1 MISLDLMKS
10 SEVRIAGDRP
20 IYQGFYYNRGLLYQ
34 DLLYQVSGVYKSK
47 SKFIFWI
54 TSFIISI
61 SILVFTIFHNCCCCF
76 PLHKYTYCQYQNCS
90 EIVVL
95 LFYTCSIS
103 AICFNISRFLTRWDV
118 MKNNL
123 FFSCVYYVFSNF
135 SCII

>member
-20 IYQGFYYNRGLLYQ
+20 IYQGFYYIVVYYIKSR
-34 DLLYQVSGVYKSK
+34 VYKKNK
-47 SKFIFWI
+47 SKFILWI
-54 TSFIISI
+54 TYFIYLISVT
-61 SILVFTIFHNCCCCF
+61 ILVFTIFHNCCCCF
-76 PLHKYTYCQYQNCS
+76 PYFQYQNCS

-123 FFSCVYYVFSNF
+123 FFSCVLHVFLNF
-135 SCII
+135 SCIIYKYLLV

>member
-1 MISLDLMKS
+1 MISVDLTKS

-76 PLHKYTYCQYQNCS
+76 PYFQYQNCS

-123 FFSCVYYVFSNF
+123 FFSCVLYVFLNF